1 MPKEES
7 GRLFSK
13 VAKFVRNPLK
23 DWSELNATADSTL
36 PDQAY
41 SREMLKEMIE
51 RRQRNDFVRR
61 REFDMLRKLRQREAA
76 AHAFEGTV
84 TPSSFNLNT
93 TTEKSEG
100 RALTLKKI
108 DEIEEQMS
116 QQWWK
121 GRGPNGEVLSNAP
134 PDAGAETLPPPVD
147 EAEVASLLAAPA
159 FRAPPVAPPAAAPVA
174 PAASAAAAIAPV
186 PAPAPTPTSA
196 AGPVAAGTAA
206 VDDTALLTARL
217 ARDGALEEA
226 VIRFAHGDDTGA
238 EAILLQA
245 LASESVAAE
254 GEGDHAAID
263 RDDTRWRALFD
274 LYRATG
280 DATRFAA
287 ARMRYAQRMKRMG
300 PDWVPLDELARNV
313 QAVVASEYAE
323 LAPAGADWISPARLS
338 RDGLVNLTRALSQA
352 GSIWTLDWRALAA
365 IEADAAAPLRV
376 LFTHWANSPVKLR
389 FIGSATLLAVL
400 AEATPNNER
409 STEDVWWQL
418 HLATLRMMNLP
429 DDFELVALNYCI
441 TYEVSPPAWQD
452 PSGECT
458 SLAAPEGSRSGAGSV
473 WSLLSANNGESDS
486 FLSADSGF
494 TALAGDLRGESHS
507 SLQRL
512 DADLRHTTAPVISCA
527 ALLRMDLAA
536 ASTLLSW
543 VRARDAQ
550 GERVQF
556 VDAHRLIASLF
567 DLVGIAD
574 HATVAVR
581 KN

>member
-23 DWSELNATADSTL
+23 DWSELNAATDSTL
-36 PDQAY
+36 PADQAY
-41 SREMLKEMIE
+41 SREALKEMIE

-76 AHAFEGTV
+76 AHSFEGTV
-84 TPSSFNLNT
+84 TPSSFNLNS

-121 GRGPNGEVLSNAP
+121 GRGPNGEVLAATP

-159 FRAPPVAPPAAAPVA
+159 PRAA
-174 PAASAAAAIAPV
+174 
-186 PAPAPTPTSA
+186 PAPAPAVPVAAAATTSA
-196 AGPVAAGTAA
+196 AGGTS
-206 VDDTALLTARL
+206 LLTARL

-245 LASESVAAE
+245 LASDSAAAGN
-254 GEGDHAAID
+254 GEGDHAATE

-280 DATRFAA
+280 DAARFAA

-313 QAVVASEYAE
+313 KTVAATDYAE
-323 LAPAGADWISPARLS
+323 LVPSGPDWSSPPRLARE
-338 RDGLVNLTRALSQA
+338 GLVNLTRALSKA
-352 GSIWTLDWRALAA
+352 GSVWTLDWRALTA

-376 LFTHWANSPVKLR
+376 LFNHWADSPVQLR
-389 FIGSATLLAVL
+389 FIGSAKLLAVL

-418 HLATLRMMNLP
+418 HLAALRMMNLP
-429 DDFELVALNYCI
+429 DDFELMALNYCI

-452 PSGECT
+452 PKGECT
-458 SLAAPEGSRSGAGSV
+458 ALTAPQGSRSASSSV
-473 WSLLSANNGESDS
+473 WSLLSSGESES
-486 FLSADSGF
+486 FPSTDSGF
-494 TALAGDLRGESHS
+494 AALAGDLRGEAHS

-512 DADLRHTTAPVISCA
+512 DTDLRNTTAPVISCA

-536 ASTLLSW
+536 AGTLLGW

-556 VDAHRLIASLF
+556 VDAHHLIATLF
-567 DLVGIAD
+567 DIVGIAD

>member
-36 PDQAY
+36 PEQAY

-84 TPSSFNLNT
+84 TPSSFNLNS

-147 EAEVASLLAAPA
+147 AAELASLLAAPA
-159 FRAPPVAPPAAAPVA
+159 YG
-174 PAASAAAAIAPV
+174 
-186 PAPAPTPTSA
+186 PAPAPAVVPASAVVAAAAAAAPA
-196 AGPVAAGTAA
+196 AGGPAASGTS
-206 VDDTALLTARL
+206 LLSARL

-226 VIRFAHGDDTGA
+226 VIRFAHGDDAGA

-245 LASESVAAE
+245 LASESAAA
-254 GEGDHAAID
+254 EGDHATAE
-263 RDDTRWRALFD
+263 RDDARWRALFD

-280 DATRFAA
+280 DAARFAA

-300 PDWVPLDELARNV
+300 PDWVSFDELARSV
-313 QAVVASEYAE
+313 KAVAASELAE
-323 LAPAGADWISPARLS
+323 LAPAGADWVSPARLA
-338 RDGLVNLTRALSQA
+338 RDGLIQLTRALSQA
-352 GSIWTLDWRALAA
+352 GSVWTLDWRALVA
-365 IEADAAAPLRV
+365 IEAAAAAPLRV
-376 LFTHWANSPVKLR
+376 LFAHWADSPVQLR
-389 FIGSATLLAVL
+389 FIGAAKLLAVL
-400 AEATPNNER
+400 ADATPNNER
-409 STEDVWWQL
+409 GTPDVWWQL
-418 HLATLRMMNLP
+418 HLAALRMMNMP

-452 PSGECT
+452 PKGACT
-458 SLAAPEGSRSGAGSV
+458 SVAAPAASHSSSV
-473 WSLLSANNGESDS
+473 WSLLSVHGESES
-486 FLSADSGF
+486 FPSTDTGF
-494 TALAGDLRGESHS
+494 AALAGDLRGEAHS

-512 DADLRHTTAPVISCA
+512 DTDLRNTTAPVISCA

-536 ASTLLSW
+536 AGTLLGW

-556 VDAHRLIASLF
+556 VDAHRLIAVLF

-574 HATVAVR
+574 HATVALR

>member
-23 DWSELNATADSTL
+23 DWSELDAPSSTTSDSSL
-36 PDQAY
+36 PEQTY

-84 TPSSFNLNT
+84 TPSSFNINSSS
-93 TTEKSEG
+93 EKSEG

-121 GRGPNGEVLSNAP
+121 GRGPNGETLVNPP
-134 PDAGAETLPPPVD
+134 PDAGAETLPPVHVD
-147 EAEVASLLAAPA
+147 DLLEP
-159 FRAPPVAPPAAAPVA
+159 PPVHRTVAAMPPVQ
-174 PAASAAAAIAPV
+174 AAS
-186 PAPAPTPTSA
+186 
-196 AGPVAAGTAA
+196 PVAAGGGGASP
-206 VDDTALLTARL
+206 LSSRL
-217 ARDGALEEA
+217 AHDGALEEA
-226 VIRFAHGDDTGA
+226 VIRFAHGDDAGA

-245 LASESVAAE
+245 LASESAPAADGENDAAAE
-254 GEGDHAAID
+254 
-263 RDDTRWRALFD
+263 RDDSRWRTLFD

-280 DATRFAA
+280 DAAKFAA

-300 PDWVPLDELARNV
+300 PDWVSLEDLARSV
-313 QAVVASEYAE
+313 KAVTASEEAAE
-323 LAPAGADWISPARLS
+323 QGEGGGAQADWSSPARLS
-338 RDGLVNLTRALSQA
+338 REGLMSLTRALSQA
-352 GSIWTLDWRALAA
+352 GSVWTLDWRPLTA
-365 IEADAAAPLRV
+365 IEPEAAAPLRV
-376 LFTHWANSPVKLR
+376 LLTHWADSPVKLR
-389 FIGSATLLAVL
+389 FIGTAQLLAVL
-400 AEATPNNER
+400 AEAAPNNER
-409 STEDVWWQL
+409 GTDDVWWQL
-418 HLATLRMMNLP
+418 HLAALRVMHLP

-441 TYEVSPPAWQD
+441 TYEVSPPSWQD
-452 PSGECT
+452 PIGECT
-458 SLAAPEGSRSGAGSV
+458 ALAAPPPSRSSSV
-473 WSLLSANNGESDS
+473 WSLLSSAESES
-486 FLSADSGF
+486 FPTHDTGF
-494 TALAGDLRGESHS
+494 AALAGDLRGESLS
-507 SLQRL
+507 AWQRL
-512 DADLRHTTAPVISCA
+512 DTDLRHTTAPVISCA

-536 ASTLLSW
+536 AGTLLSW
-543 VRARDAQ
+543 VRARDAD

-556 VDAHRLIASLF
+556 VDAHRLIAALF
-567 DLVGIAD
+567 GLVGITD